1 MINPERVA
9 RDVIVIGGSAGAVI
23 PVIRLLSALPRA
35 IPAAIALVVHRSPFH
50 ESRLSWV
57 LSRRSRLLVIEP
69 TEAEPVKH
77 GVVYVAPRD
86 QHMVI
91 DHGVIRL
98 NRDAKEHRT
107 RPAIDPL
114 FRSAAASYRDRVAGV
129 LLSGM
134 GADGVS
140 GLLHI
145 KAAGGL
151 SLVQSPVEAEFSIM
165 PNHAIHEDDVDAVL
179 PVNALAEALAVIAK
193 GGAHRN
199 GRGRLTAS

>member
-1 MINPERVA
+1 MINAERVP
-9 RDVIVIGGSAGAVI
+9 RDLIVIGGSAGSVV
-23 PVIRLLSALPRA
+23 PVIRLLSALPGS
-35 IPAAIALVVHRSPFH
+35 IPAAIAVVVHRSPFH
-50 ESRLSWV
+50 ESQLSWV
-57 LSRRSRLLVIEP
+57 LSRRTRLSVTEP
-69 TEAEPVKH
+69 TEAEPLKH

-86 QHMVI
+86 QHMVV

-114 FRSAAASYRDRVAGV
+114 FRSAAASYGDRVAGV

-140 GLLHI
+140 GLIHI

-151 SLVQSPVEAEFSIM
+151 SLVQSPGEAEFPIM
-165 PNHAIHEDDVDAVL
+165 PDRAIHEDDVDAVL
-179 PVNALAEALAVIAK
+179 PVDALAEALAVIAS
-193 GGAHRN
+193 GGVHAN
-199 GRGRLTAS
+199 GRGRLSAS